1 MFCAKCGNKLSDG
14 ARFCVNC
21 GAPVAARDGADV
33 PVSAQG
39 DAQGGD
45 APDATVAAP
54 VLVPADA
61 TSDAAPGPDTVS
73 AEPEAASA
81 ADAPAAPTDT
91 AAKKKKTP
99 FIIAAGFSLSSS
111 SALPPFS
118 CWATKVQAIS
128 ILART
133 PRLSLR

>member
-21 GAPVAARDGADV
+21 GAPVADRDGVDV

-61 TSDAAPGPDTVS
+61 TSDATPTSDVAPGPDTVS

-81 ADAPAAPTDT
+81 ADALIRYTCP
-91 AAKKKKTP
+91 
-99 FIIAAGFSLSSS
+99 ILRSLY
-111 SALPPFS
+111 L
-118 CWATKVQAIS
+118 
-128 ILART
+128 
-133 PRLSLR
+133 

>member
-21 GAPVAARDGADV
+21 GAPVADRDRADV
-33 PVSAQG
+33 PVNAQG
-39 DAQGGD
+39 DAQGSD
-45 APDATVAAP
+45 TPDATVAAP

-81 ADAPAAPTDT
+81 ADAPAAPADT

-99 FIIAAGFSLSSS
+99 FIIAA
-111 SALPPFS
+111 
-118 CWATKVQAIS
+118 AILV
-128 ILART
+128 IVIIGVAAFLI
-133 PRLSLR
+133 